1 MEIKKIQVLNST
13 HLKLIAL
20 ITMIID
26 HIGAVLFPQIKVLR
40 MIGRLAF
47 PIYAYLIGEGCIYS
61 KNKPKYLIKVGIT
74 YIVYEI
80 VSYLVR
86 GDEHNICVLYGFICA
101 ILSVIIIEWAKEK
114 PLLRR
119 PIAVI
124 PIMAMIISTLI
135 IKSDYIFFAIL
146 LPLSVYFIKKVPI
159 RYLCFAILLILCGL
173 SYEGNQWMGIFAM
186 IPILLYNGQK
196 GKEVLFKNSFY
207 IMYPLHFA
215 ILGIIKMFL

>member
-26 HIGAVLFPQIKVLR
+26 HIGAVLFPQVKVLR

-86 GDEHNICVLYGFICA
+86 GDAHNICVLYGFICA
-101 ILSVIIIEWAKEK
+101 ILSVIIIEWAKELQSLAQAGLWYGK
-114 PLLRR
+114 DEFD
-119 PIAVI
+119 
-124 PIMAMIISTLI
+124 
-135 IKSDYIFFAIL
+135 KE
-146 LPLSVYFIKKVPI
+146 
-159 RYLCFAILLILCGL
+159 RY
-173 SYEGNQWMGIFAM
+173 QR
-186 IPILLYNGQK
+186 
-196 GKEVLFKNSFY
+196 KEVL
-207 IMYPLHFA
+207 
-215 ILGIIKMFL
+215 